1 MGDTAN
7 FKLNQNEIIKLIL
20 NLDVN
25 ERRIVYREL
34 IKYCGSKDRVYIK
47 EEIKKYSHKDIIS
60 LLPEE
65 VSLNVLSLLDFKSL
79 IVASMV

>member
-47 EEIKKYSHKDIIS
+47 EEIKKYSHKGTNIFPRIYNNCIIKIIS
-60 LLPEE
+60 TH
-65 VSLNVLSLLDFKSL
+65 NKIF
-79 IVASMV
+79 IF